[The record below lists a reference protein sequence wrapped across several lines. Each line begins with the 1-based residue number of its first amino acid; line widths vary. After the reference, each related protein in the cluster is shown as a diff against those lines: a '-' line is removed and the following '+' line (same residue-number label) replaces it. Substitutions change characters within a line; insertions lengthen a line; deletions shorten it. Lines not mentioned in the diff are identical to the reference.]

1 MVWYWGLTR
10 FHSIRVPVFLLV
22 MICGSVICRWARNNG
37 EHVSSKMPDLS
48 LSAAPIFCD
57 ILRAAPL
64 RISSSSWQRMKPNKT
79 ENYWNKQTKKQTNKQ
94 TRKLRNEI
102 NDKTYKTK
110 QTSGEEFLWGW
121 FLISSSSWQ
130 RHRVVTAS
138 STPTIT
144 IKDVSRSHNSILSK
158 MFKVWKGWLLA
169 RKYKHEN
176 YITLRYC
183 MRLQSTHIFSGSKYP
198 NWWNDRWVTLPEMWR
213 QTERNQFQLC
223 HKILFRQILNIFMQR
238 IEIFY
243 HAHISRSTRFSW
255 QNNGCPP
262 M

>member
-1 MVWYWGLTR
+1 MYGMVLGVDTFPLYKSARIPIGDDLW
-10 FHSIRVPVFLLV
+10 
-22 MICGSVICRWARNNG
+22 ICGSVICRWARNNG

-57 ILRAAPL
+57 ILPGAPL

-79 ENYWNKQTKKQTNKQ
+79 KQKTIETNKQTNKQ

-144 IKDVSRSHNSILSK
+144 IKDVSLSHNSTLSK
-158 MFKVWKGWLLA
+158 MFKVWRGWLLV
-169 RKYKHEN
+169 RKYKHEH
-176 YITLRYC
+176 YITL
-183 MRLQSTHIFSGSKYP
+183 H
-198 NWWNDRWVTLPEMWR
+198 
-213 QTERNQFQLC
+213 
-223 HKILFRQILNIFMQR
+223 
-238 IEIFY
+238 
-243 HAHISRSTRFSW
+243 
-255 QNNGCPP
+255 
-262 M
+262 

>member
-10 FHSIRVPVFLLV
+10 FHSIKSARIPIGDDLW
-22 MICGSVICRWARNNG
+22 ICGSVICWWARNNG
-37 EHVSSKMPDLS
+37 EHVSSKMPDLSLS

-79 ENYWNKQTKKQTNKQ
+79 KQKTIETNKQTNNQTNKQ

-158 MFKVWKGWLLA
+158 MFKVWRAGCSFANTSMNITLHYIRVLRETAKYTHLFRIKISQLVKWLLSDIA
-169 RKYKHEN
+169 RN
-176 YITLRYC
+176 VTA
-183 MRLQSTHIFSGSKYP
+183 
-198 NWWNDRWVTLPEMWR
+198 NW
-213 QTERNQFQLC
+213 
-223 HKILFRQILNIFMQR
+223 KKS
-238 IEIFY
+238 
-243 HAHISRSTRFSW
+243 ISAVS
-255 QNNGCPP
+255 
-262 M
+262 